1 MSSLTRTT
9 IATLVA
15 LVGLQATAD
24 AQGATRRPRD
34 RNVLTAEEISTASVS
49 TVHELLR
56 SKRPR
61 WLSVRGSSTLRTVPG
76 KDIMG
81 KPTTFPVEAEIAV
94 YFDNVKTGSQDVLRS
109 LSTNAVESIEYLDAA
124 SATQRFGTNHEYGA
138 ILIRRRAH

>member
-1 MSSLTRTT
+1 MNSLTRTT

-15 LVGLQATAD
+15 LVSLQATAE
-24 AQGATRRPRD
+24 AQSGTRRPRD
-34 RNVLTAEEISTASVS
+34 RNVLTAEEISAASVS

-81 KPTTFPVEAEIAV
+81 QPTVFQTEPEIAV
-94 YFDNVKTGSQDVLRS
+94 YFDEVKAGSQEILRTM
-109 LSTNAVESIEYLDAA
+109 STNAVESIEYLDAA

>member
-1 MSSLTRTT
+1 M
-9 IATLVA
+9 A
-15 LVGLQATAD
+15 LAGLQATAD

-34 RNVLTAEEISTASVS
+34 RNVLTAQEISAAPAA
-49 TVHELLR
+49 TVYELLR

-61 WLSVRGSSTLRTVPG
+61 WLSVRGSSTLRTVAG

-81 KPTTFPVEAEIAV
+81 QPTVFQTEAEIAV
-94 YFDNVKTGSQDVLRS
+94 YFDEVKAGSQEILRTM
-109 LSTNAVESIEYLDAA
+109 STSAVESIEYLDAA